1 MPSSLHF
8 LKARALHTPSILI
21 ITGLCLFASGLSA
34 LSQSQASNGQME
46 GRVSDQTGAAVP
58 NAVVEVTNIETGFER
73 NIVAD
78 ERGLY
83 RIPLLPLGTYRI
95 TVEAATFKKLV
106 QDGITLATGQT
117 ATVDLYLTP
126 GEVVEVVN
134 VSSDTSIAD
143 AGKTDLSRV
152 MNNRE
157 VQNLPLISRNPY
169 NFGLLQANVN
179 GRGSRG
185 SPFPS
190 INVNGYLRRVNFL
203 LDGNTNTQGD
213 RGSIRL
219 LFISETYISE
229 IQLVT
234 NGFAAE
240 FGNTP
245 GMIMNVVTPSGANT
259 VHGAVAYRFRRSPF
273 YSRPF
278 NYAGAHLPENKTDN
292 ITATIGG
299 PIVKDRWHFYF
310 GYENG
315 SRDDKASA
323 MRLLTISES
332 AKSDLIAA
340 GLSPAIFPPAIPSL
354 ERGPYYIFRTDLQ
367 INESNRL
374 TMRFNHADLM
384 SKNQINGGINTLERS
399 SDAFAIDHGFAAQIA
414 SAGPDALNEFR
425 FQYSQ
430 RRSTNNVG
438 QRNEFSGPS
447 PEITIE
453 RIAQFGSTASTDSKL
468 PANRITHFQNNLTLT
483 RGSHIA
489 KVGGSF
495 NYYDQTI
502 RSPIISEY
510 TFGSIEGYVAAR
522 IGANPSDRRRYLSY
536 EESFGNPDT
545 NFSATTWN
553 VFAQD
558 DWSLSR
564 RLKINF
570 GIRYDFYVVPKA
582 DPASLFAASREF
594 RLDKNNIAP
603 RLGIAYALREGR
615 RPTILRLGAGI
626 YYDQPQLAMYQRA
639 LQNNGS
645 LKFFNFSFDPTT
657 SSAAPNFP
665 DTFSGSFPAGTPLPP
680 QNIDTIAPDF
690 VNMYAIHSNVQLEQV
705 ITENLSLAVGFV
717 HSAGRHIPIYRNI
730 NPINPVSFLAD
741 GRGVFDRMPSPFTR
755 LEPRFNII
763 QMAESVGV
771 SQYDSFTLQLT
782 KRFSEGLQFSAN
794 YTLSRATDDAPEQNL
809 TTGPLFQALVLSNPY
824 DRALD
829 KGYSFA
835 DQRHTF
841 VMTAVGRPQF
851 AFESRALRHILNHN
865 QLGIIATANSGETFN
880 IISDI
885 DLNRDGILTSDR
897 PVGIKRNSG
906 TTPAQFNVDVRYSR
920 FVNFRERYRLEV
932 FGEFQNLFNIN
943 SIVQYNNVSVK
954 METDPV
960 TGELTGPLPNFKARN
975 RSTFQESRQVQLG
988 LKFIF

>member
-1 MPSSLHF
+1 M
-8 LKARALHTPSILI
+8 
-21 ITGLCLFASGLSA
+21 FA
-34 LSQSQASNGQME
+34 QSQASNGQIE

-58 NAVVEVTNIETGFER
+58 EAVVEIVNIETGFVR
-73 NIVAD
+73 NVMTD
-78 ERGLY
+78 EHGVY

-95 TVEAATFKKLV
+95 AVQAPTFRKLV
-106 QDGITLATGQT
+106 QEGITLATGQI

-126 GEVVEVVN
+126 GDIVEVVT

-143 AGKTDLSRV
+143 VGKTDLSRV

-185 SPFPS
+185 LPFPS

-219 LFISETYISE
+219 LLISESYISE

-259 VHGAVAYRFRRSPF
+259 IHGAVSYRFRRPSF

-278 NYAGAHLPENKTDN
+278 NFPAAELPDNKTDN
-292 ITATIGG
+292 ITATVGG
-299 PIVKDRWHFYF
+299 PIVRDRWHFYF

-332 AKSDLIAA
+332 AQAQLIAT

-354 ERGPYYIFRTDLQ
+354 ESGPYYIFRTDLQ
-367 INESNRL
+367 INEANRL
-374 TMRFNHADLM
+374 TVRFNHSNLM
-384 SKNQINGGINTLERS
+384 SKNQIPGGFNTLERS
-399 SDAFAIDHGFAAQIA
+399 SDAFSIDHGLAMQIA
-414 SAGPDALNEFR
+414 TVGPELFNEFR

-430 RRSTNNVG
+430 RRGTNNVG
-438 QRNEFSGPS
+438 QRNEFSGAS
-447 PEITIE
+447 PAITIE
-453 RIAQFGSTASTDSKL
+453 REANFGSTASTDTKL
-468 PANRITHFQNNLTLT
+468 PANRITQLQNNLALT
-483 RGSHIA
+483 KGAHIA
-489 KVGGSF
+489 KVGASL
-495 NYYDQTI
+495 NYYVQTI
-502 RSPIISEY
+502 RSPIISNY
-510 TFGSIEGYVAAR
+510 TFDSIADYVAAR
-522 IGANPSDRRRYLSY
+522 NEMNLPVLQRYKSY
-536 EESFGNPDT
+536 EESFGDPDS

-553 VFAQD
+553 VFAQN
-558 DWSLSR
+558 DWNLSR

-570 GIRYDFYVVPKA
+570 GIRYDLYVVPDA
-582 DPASLFAASREF
+582 DPTSPFAASREF
-594 RLDKNNIAP
+594 KIDKNNVAP
-603 RLGIAYALREGR
+603 RLGIAYTLREGS
-615 RPTILRLGAGI
+615 RPMILRAGAGI
-626 YYDQPQLAMYQRA
+626 YYDQPLLAMYQRA

-645 LKFFNFSFDPTT
+645 LKFFNFSFGPTT
-657 SSAAPNFP
+657 PGAPSFP
-665 DTFSGSFPAGTPLPP
+665 NTFSGSFPQGASLPP
-680 QNIDTIAPDF
+680 QDIVTIAPNF
-690 VNMYAIHSNVQLEQV
+690 VNMYAIHSNVQLEKV
-705 ITENLSLAVGFV
+705 ITANLSLTAGFV
-717 HSAGRHIPIYRNI
+717 HSEGRHIPVYRNI
-730 NPINPVSFLAD
+730 NPINPIRYLSD
-741 GRGVFDRMPSPFTR
+741 GRGVFDTTANSSTR
-755 LEPRFNII
+755 IDPRFSII
-763 QMAESVGV
+763 QMAESAGL
-771 SQYDSFTLQLT
+771 SQYDAFTLQLT
-782 KRFSEGLQFSAN
+782 KRFSRGLQFSAN
-794 YTLSRATDDAPEQNL
+794 YTLSKATDDAPEQNL
-809 TTGPLFQALVLSNPY
+809 TTGNIQGLVLSDPY
-824 DRALD
+824 NRTLD
-829 KGYSFA
+829 KGRSFA

-841 VMTAVGRPQF
+841 AMTAVARPQL
-851 AFESRALRHILNHN
+851 AWQHPAVRHILNHN
-865 QLGIIATANSGETFN
+865 QFGIIATANSGETFN
-880 IISDI
+880 VISDL

-906 TTPAQFNVDVRYSR
+906 TTPAQVNVDLRYSR
-920 FVNFRERYRLEV
+920 FINLSDRYELEV

-954 METDPV
+954 AETDPD
-960 TGELTGPLPNFKARN
+960 TGELTGPLPDFKARN
-975 RSTFQESRQVQLG
+975 RSAFQESRQFQIG